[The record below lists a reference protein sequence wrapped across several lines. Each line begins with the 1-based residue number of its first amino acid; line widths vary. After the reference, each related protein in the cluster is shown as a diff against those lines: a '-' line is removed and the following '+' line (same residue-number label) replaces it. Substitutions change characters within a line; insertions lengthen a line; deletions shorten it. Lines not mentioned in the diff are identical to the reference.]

1 MSLVGRPLREVID
14 AVRGDSRAL
23 EEYIYKLY
31 ERIERY
37 EKILRGFITLRPVEQ
52 VVREALE
59 ANKLGK
65 PLAGVPISVKDN
77 ISTEGIRT
85 TCASAILEN
94 YVPPYDATVIKRLRE
109 AGAVVIGKTNMD
121 EFAMGST
128 TETSYFGPSRN
139 PWDPSRVPGGSSG
152 GSGVVVSAYMAPAA
166 LGSDTG
172 GSVRNPAA
180 YTGVFGYKPTYGGLS
195 RYGLIAY
202 ASSLDQIGIMARD
215 AVDTALILE
224 HIAGEDPK
232 DPTSLDLGV
241 GGIFKEISGLGEKRD
256 LPRARLIMVGEMW
269 EGAEPD
275 VSREA
280 ARAVEK
286 LSSEGFEVEEV
297 SVGEISYS
305 LPAYYVIAFAE
316 ASSNL
321 SRYGVPLY
329 GLSRDPENTSW
340 ADYYSE
346 IRSRGFGREVKRRI
360 MLGSYILSAGYYE
373 QYYIKAL
380 KVRRI
385 LRDRLLPL
393 LKKGYIASPTMP
405 IKPPGLGE
413 AIEDPLKLY
422 AMDIETVIPNLIG
435 SPAVSLVAGLASSLP
450 VGLQLIGAPL
460 GDRDLLLIARAA
472 EIIIGLSNLSP
483 QLG

>member
-1 MSLVGRPLREVID
+1 MSLINKPLREVIES
-14 AVRGDSRAL
+14 VRNNREAL
-23 EEYIYKLY
+23 AEYIYKLY

-37 EKILRGFITLRPVEQ
+37 EKILRGFITIRPAE
-52 VVREALE
+52 EILKESLE
-59 ANKLGK
+59 ANRLGK
-65 PLAGVPISVKDN
+65 PLAGVPIAVKDN

-94 YVPPYDATVIKRLRE
+94 YVPPYDATVVKRLKS
-109 AGAVVIGKTNMD
+109 AGAVVLGKTNLD

-152 GSGVVVSAYMAPAA
+152 GSGVAVSAYMAPIA

-180 YTGVFGYKPTYGGLS
+180 YTGVFGYKPTYGALS

-215 AVDTALILE
+215 SVDAALLLE
-224 HIAGEDPK
+224 HVVGEDPK
-232 DPTSLDLGV
+232 DPTSLDLDV
-241 GGIFKEISGLGEKRD
+241 RDLFREMLSLGEKKD
-256 LPRARLIMVGEMW
+256 LPRARLFIVREMW
-269 EGAEPD
+269 EGAEKD
-275 VSREA
+275 VSTQAMR
-280 ARAVEK
+280 VIEK
-286 LSSEGFEVEEV
+286 LSSDGFEVVEISVSEV
-297 SVGEISYS
+297 SYA

-329 GLSRDPENTSW
+329 GLSKDPENISW

-346 IRSRGFGREVKRRI
+346 IRSAGFGREVKRRI

-385 LRDRLLPL
+385 LRDRLMPMLR
-393 LKKGYIASPTMP
+393 KGYIASPTMP
-405 IKPPGLGE
+405 VKPPRLGE

-435 SPAVSLVAGLASSLP
+435 SPAVSLVAGFTGSLP

-460 GDRDLLLIARAA
+460 GDRDLFLIARTA
-472 EIIIGLSNLSP
+472 EIVTGLSNLGP

>member
-1 MSLVGRPLREVID
+1 LSLVNKQLRYVVE
-14 AVRGDSRAL
+14 AVRDNREAL
-23 EEYIYKLY
+23 SEYIYRLY

-37 EKILRGFITLRPVEQ
+37 EEKLKGFITLRPADTVI
-52 VVREALE
+52 REALE
-59 ANKLGK
+59 ANRLGK
-65 PLAGVPISVKDN
+65 PLAGIPIAVKDN

-94 YVPPYDATVIKRLRE
+94 YIPPYDATVVKRLRE
-109 AGAVVIGKTNMD
+109 AGAVIIGKTNMD

-180 YTGVFGYKPTYGGLS
+180 YTGIFGYKPTYGGLS

-202 ASSLDQIGIMARD
+202 ASSLDQIGLMTRD
-215 AVDTALILE
+215 SVDAALLLE
-224 HIAGEDPK
+224 YIAGEDPR
-232 DPTSLDLGV
+232 DPTSLDLRV
-241 GGIFKEISGLGEKRD
+241 GGLFKEISSLGEGRD
-256 LPRARLIMVGEMW
+256 LPKARLVIVKEMW
-269 EGAEPD
+269 SGVED
-275 VSREA
+275 HVFKTTMN
-280 ARAVEK
+280 AVDK

-297 SVGEISYS
+297 SVPEVSYA

-321 SRYGVPLY
+321 SRYGIPLY
-329 GLSRDPENTSW
+329 GLSKDPENTSW
-340 ADYYSE
+340 IDYYSE
-346 IRSRGFGREVKRRI
+346 IRSKGFGKEVKRRI
-360 MLGSYILSAGYYE
+360 MLGSFILSAGYYE

-380 KVRRI
+380 KVRRL

-393 LKKGYIASPTMP
+393 LRRGYIASPTMP
-405 IKPPGLGE
+405 IQPPRLGE
-413 AIEDPLKLY
+413 AIEDPLRLY

-435 SPAVSLVAGLASSLP
+435 SPAISLVAGFANSLP
-450 VGLQLIGAPL
+450 VGLQLIGPPL
-460 GDRDLLLIARAA
+460 GDRDLLLIARTI

-483 QLG
+483 QMG